1 MTPQNQ
7 AYYIFGHK
15 IYPPKEK
22 EDFYAPLLQRANEL
36 LYKYDRRI
44 KMTNSNYDLLIIAAI
59 KIIAYKEKDMLIPYG
74 VIIKDLFPN
83 EKVKSSNVKDY
94 IKTLASLE
102 QIHYPI
108 AYTEDEFDKY
118 INFVANYLSLDKQQ
132 VKELRKECESIKD
145 ECHDPNPEKILKSAL
160 SALYGLGEK
169 AENLSLEKLLEK
181 IENLHKI

>member
-22 EDFYAPLLQRANEL
+22 ENFYTPLLQRANEL

-59 KIIAYKEKDMLIPYG
+59 KIIAYREKDMLIPSG

-83 EKVKSSNVKDY
+83 EKIKSSSVKEY
-94 IKTLASLE
+94 IKTLANLE

-108 AYTEDEFDKY
+108 AYTENEFGKY
-118 INFVANYLSLDKQQ
+118 INFVANYLGLDKQQ
-132 VKELRKECESIKD
+132 VEELRKECESIKD
-145 ECHDPNPEKILKSAL
+145 ECHDPNPEKILKRAL
-160 SALYGLGEK
+160 SALCGLGEK
-169 AENLSLEKLLEK
+169 DEKQSLEKLLEK
-181 IENLHKI
+181 IERRT